1 MNKLEHYLQ
10 QVCRSMGGPKALREH
25 VRQELREHLLDA
37 ISQHQTEGLSE
48 QQAID
53 RALAEFGTPETVR
66 GELEATHGHRM
77 MLAMV
82 IDKAMEWKEKTMK
95 AKWLWATWTYLM
107 VVGIVALEILFCF
120 FGMIYLLPKM
130 KKLQQDGFLMADE
143 HSRSAMNWMY
153 GFLYGTADVFDKW
166 FGWAVLSFLALWGL
180 FEWRVKSE
188 NKSFMRLSVLN
199 TLALGLLVVVV
210 IMSVSMVLPFLLST
224 PALGKITPPSMINQ
238 LERIDSYITEA
249 QQAAAKND
257 DSAVAMQLSRITHSL
272 SDLSNKPA
280 FSTWLHWSDQPTADV
295 LTKSIEKTKAQ
306 VDAVNL
312 VISNGDAKELVK
324 SIEAVQQA
332 FEPLRAAVKRV
343 RQKEKKDDR

>member
-37 ISQHQTEGLSE
+37 ISQHQTSGLSE

-107 VVGIVALEILFCF
+107 VIGIIVLEILFTF
-120 FGMIYLLPKM
+120 FCMLYILPKI
-130 KKLQQDGFLMADE
+130 KKLQHDGMFVADE
-143 HSRSAMNWMY
+143 YGRSIITWM
-153 GFLYGTADVFDKW
+153 FDFVW
-166 FGWAVLSFLALWGL
+166 GWATFLDRWLWWAILLLLALWVL

-188 NKSFMRLSVLN
+188 NKTFMRLSVL
-199 TLALGLLVVVV
+199 TSIALGLAVVVT
-210 IMSVSMVLPFLLST
+210 IMSASLVLPFVVSM
-224 PALGKITPPSMINQ
+224 PALGQMTPSSMINQ
-238 LERIDSYITEA
+238 LESIDASLTEA
-249 QQAAAKND
+249 QQAAKKND
-257 DSAVAMQLSRITHSL
+257 DLAVVWQLNRVSNALSA
-272 SDLSNKPA
+272 LSNRPA
-280 FSTWLHWSDQPTADV
+280 FSTWLQIGDQQTADA

-306 VDAVNL
+306 IDAANI
-312 VISNGDAKELVK
+312 VISNGDTKELVK
-324 SIEAVQQA
+324 SIESVQQA

-343 RQKEKKDDR
+343 RQKEKKEDR